1 MPSDPVFAI
10 SKIIQRKKSE
20 NELQL
25 LIKQKGMPVDEV
37 FLKQDISFV
46 LESLSQLMISPMT
59 AQLVFKVIGVDT
71 EGTSNAREQ

>member
-1 MPSDPVFAI
+1 
-10 SKIIQRKKSE
+10 
-20 NELQL
+20 
-25 LIKQKGMPVDEV
+25 MPVDEV

-71 EGTSNAREQ
+71 EGTSNARE